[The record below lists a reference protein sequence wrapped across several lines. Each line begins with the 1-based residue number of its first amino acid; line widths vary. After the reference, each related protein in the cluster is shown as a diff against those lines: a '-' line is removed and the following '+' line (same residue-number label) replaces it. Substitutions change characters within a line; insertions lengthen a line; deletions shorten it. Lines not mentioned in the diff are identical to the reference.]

1 LGNKSS
7 NLTYAL
13 FGGSFDPPHLAHIQI
28 AKKALEIADCVI
40 VVPTYLN
47 PFKKSFAAS
56 SSLRLKWCKEVFS
69 FDGIL
74 VSDYE
79 VKQQKPTYTI
89 ETFNALS
96 KLYNIKYIIIGA
108 DNLKSITLWRDF
120 EVLNSKITWIVA
132 TREGNQLDTK
142 ALKSFRII
150 NLNKNVSSTE
160 IRDGKKSDFLDEKIK
175 QKVLDEYRDKK
186 QS

>member
-13 FGGSFDPPHLAHIQI
+13 FGGSFDPPHKAHIQI
-28 AKKALEIADCVI
+28 VKKALEIVNRVI

-56 SSLRLKWCKEVFS
+56 AETRLEWCKELFD
-69 FDGIL
+69 FDGVI
-74 VSDYE
+74 VSDFE
-79 VKQQKPTYTI
+79 VKRQKSTYTI
-89 ETFNALS
+89 ETFNNLS

-132 TREGNQLDTK
+132 TRDGCKLDTEHLRDFK
-142 ALKSFRII
+142 II
-150 NLNKNVSSTE
+150 NLNQDISSTE
-160 IRDGKKSDFLDEKIK
+160 IRSGKKSHYIDEKIK

-186 QS
+186 